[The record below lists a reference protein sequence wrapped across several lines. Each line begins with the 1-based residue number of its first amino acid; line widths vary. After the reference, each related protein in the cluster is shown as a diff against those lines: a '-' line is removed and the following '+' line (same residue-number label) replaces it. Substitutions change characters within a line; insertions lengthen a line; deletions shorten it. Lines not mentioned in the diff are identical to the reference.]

1 MKKIVGIRREDK
13 NIWERRAAIIPEQI
27 TKFKEELP
35 LEFYC
40 QPYPTRAFS
49 DQEYERA
56 GASIEEDLT
65 PCSVIFGIKEIPIPR
80 LHPGKTYLFFS
91 HTIKGQKYNMP
102 MLRHLLE
109 SRSTL
114 IDYELIKDA
123 RGRRLVFFGRFA
135 GMAGMV
141 DTLHAL
147 GRRLQYQGFETPFA
161 GIRMAYEYRDIAEA
175 KAAVGEAGR
184 RIAEK
189 GLPEPVR
196 PLVVGFSGY
205 GHVSKGAQ
213 EVFDLLPHQE
223 VEPQDLAGLTPRRDG
238 ILHKVVFAERDMVKP
253 VDPARAFDLN
263 DYFEHPEGY
272 HSQFEDHLPHLSVL
286 VNGIYWDKRYPRLL
300 TKNYLKQRWSEGRP
314 MNLQVVGDIS
324 CDINGSIECTE
335 KATESDNP
343 IFVYDPGSDSIRDGH
358 EGDGLVIMAV
368 DNLPAELPRDAS
380 EAFSQSLH
388 PFVPAICLADYSQP
402 YAKLNLPPEI
412 KNAVICHHGEL
423 TPAYNYLKEHLN
435 KA

>member
-1 MKKIVGIRREDK
+1 MKKIIGIRREDK
-13 NIWERRAAIIPEQI
+13 NIWERRAAIIPEQVI
-27 TKFKEELP
+27 KFREELP

-56 GASIEEDLT
+56 GARIEEDLT
-65 PCSVIFGIKEIPIPR
+65 PCSVIFGIKEIPIPL
-80 LHPGKTYLFFS
+80 LHPGKTYLYFS

-147 GRRLQYQGFETPFA
+147 GLRLRSQGFETPFT

-175 KAAVGEAGR
+175 KAAVETAGR
-184 RIAEK
+184 RIAEQ
-189 GLPEPVR
+189 GIPEPLR
-196 PLVVGFSGY
+196 PLVIGFSGY

-223 VEPQDLAGLTPRRDG
+223 VEPQELAGLTPRRDT

-253 VDPARAFDLN
+253 VDPAQAFDLN

-272 HSQFEDHLPHLSVL
+272 HSQFEAHLPHLSVL

-300 TKNYLKQRWSEGRP
+300 TKRYLKERWSEGRP
-314 MNLQVVGDIS
+314 IKMQVIGDIS

-343 IFVYDPGSDSIRDGH
+343 IFVYHPGTDTIRDGH
-358 EGDGLVIMAV
+358 EGEGVVIMAV
-368 DNLPAELPRDAS
+368 DNLPAEIPRDAS
-380 EAFSQSLH
+380 QAFSQSLH

-402 YAKLNLPPEI
+402 FGQLNLPTEI
-412 KNAVICHHGEL
+412 KNAVICHQGQL
-423 TPAYNYLKEHLN
+423 TPSYSYLEEHLN